1 MKEEK
6 TKSKK
11 SVIYY
16 VILAV
21 CAALIITATVLT
33 VYFVT
38 RKTETIAENPP
49 VVGPDDPNKPGPD
62 DPDDPDKPSSGDA
75 VKFVVPVEA
84 NTYSMAYAEI
94 VHNETVGWWYRHK
107 AIDFNVE
114 KGTDVLAM
122 ADGTVTKVSYAKE
135 TGNLIVIDHGD
146 GISTSYRFVEPIEG
160 LGVGEK
166 VTKGQKI
173 AEVAEAYGTE
183 AFAGEHLHLEMFLGK
198 DPVDPA
204 DYVDIVLEEK

>member
-1 MKEEK
+1 MIELKHV
-6 TKSKK
+6 SK
-11 SVIYY
+11 VFPTADGD
-16 VILAV
+16 LQ
-21 CAALIITATVLT
+21 ALTDVTLT
-33 VYFVT
+33 V
-38 RKTETIAENPP
+38 
-49 VVGPDDPNKPGPD
+49 
-62 DPDDPDKPSSGDA
+62 GD
-75 VKFVVPVEA
+75 
-84 NTYSMAYAEI
+84 
-94 VHNETVGWWYRHK
+94 G
-107 AIDFNVE
+107 
-114 KGTDVLAM
+114 DVY
-122 ADGTVTKVSYAKE
+122 GIVTKVSYAKE

-173 AEVAEAYGTE
+173 GEVAEAYGTE